1 MHAELLDTDTELVP
15 EDSAVVESETD
26 ALHIDT
32 SIPVTPIPAIDVA
45 SLAPEVQEDTTVMPE
60 SESDLPIKTEG
71 SSPVKDEDAIQDSSP
86 SKSFVDTKVQREAQE
101 LEDTF
106 NTEKPDPGIADV
118 NILPE
123 ILSPTVTLSFFES

>member
-1 MHAELLDTDTELVP
+1 MHAELLDTELVP

-26 ALHIDT
+26 ALHMDT
-32 SIPVTPIPAIDVA
+32 SIPVAPIPAIDVA
-45 SLAPEVQEDTTVMPE
+45 SLAPEVQEDNTVMPE

-71 SSPVKDEDAIQDSSP
+71 SLPVKDEDAIQDSSP

-106 NTEKPDPGIADV
+106 NTEKPDSGIADV

>member
-1 MHAELLDTDTELVP
+1 M
-15 EDSAVVESETD
+15 
-26 ALHIDT
+26 DT
-32 SIPVTPIPAIDVA
+32 SISIVPTPTDAVA
-45 SLAPEVQEDTTVMPE
+45 AQAPEVQEDTTVMPE

-106 NTEKPDPGIADV
+106 NTENPDSGIADV